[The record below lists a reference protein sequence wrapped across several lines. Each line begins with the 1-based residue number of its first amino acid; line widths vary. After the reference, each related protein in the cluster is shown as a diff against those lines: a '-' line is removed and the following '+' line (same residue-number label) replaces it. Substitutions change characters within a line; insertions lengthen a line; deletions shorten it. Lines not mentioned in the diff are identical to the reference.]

1 MRYHHTS
8 IRMAW
13 MKNSDNIKCCQGCGE
28 TGSVIAGRHV
38 KWYSHSGLCNNRG
51 LQKYVVFSIQ
61 LSKAGLAEQ
70 SQRLM
75 IDLHYEQDIEYK
87 QFHHRKAIETSAVC
101 FTLRTFLWPTA
112 QAFFR
117 CSGKVL
123 WVFRAPIIYR
133 QDTLSGKLILWYG
146 KGKTKQNKTKTHCI
160 ARRHY
165 QFFQSILLL
174 GHPRT

>member
-75 IDLHYEQDIEYK
+75 ILPFGPFYPPPSLP
-87 QFHHRKAIETSAVC
+87 AISIVSFKFA
-101 FTLRTFLWPTA
+101 TA
-112 QAFFR
+112 
-117 CSGKVL
+117 
-123 WVFRAPIIYR
+123 
-133 QDTLSGKLILWYG
+133 
-146 KGKTKQNKTKTHCI
+146 H
-160 ARRHY
+160 
-165 QFFQSILLL
+165 
-174 GHPRT
+174 